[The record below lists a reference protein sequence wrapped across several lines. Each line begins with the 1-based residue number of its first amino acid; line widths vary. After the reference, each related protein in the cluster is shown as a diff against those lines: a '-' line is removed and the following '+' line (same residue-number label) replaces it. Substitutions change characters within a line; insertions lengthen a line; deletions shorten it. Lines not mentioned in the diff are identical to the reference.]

1 MNKITLRDISTHM
14 ETLAMDVAEGEAD
27 AMDVYAALQS
37 IRKSADL
44 MEKAVKD
51 NAIEEAMKWGADKGP
66 VERNGFVFRFQS
78 GRSMYKYSH
87 IKPWEEA
94 QKRMKMLEELAK
106 LGQKNGC
113 EMPDPE
119 TGEVIAP
126 AIVEYSKDSLSVK
139 PI

>member
-1 MNKITLRDISTHM
+1 MSNLTLQEISTHL
-14 ETLAMDVAEGEAD
+14 ENLAMDVAEGEAD

-44 MEKAVKD
+44 MEKAVKEE
-51 NAIEEAMKWGADKGP
+51 AIEKAMQFGADKGP
-66 VERNGFVFRFQS
+66 VERNGFVFQFKS

-106 LGQKNGC
+106 LGAKNSC